1 MSKKDKA
8 FELFDEGKTTSSPEV
23 KELKLKGATRYNY
36 YAEWQ
41 KAGGVAS
48 PSPKAISEAK
58 VKGKVV
64 SELKMIAEPKE
75 EVNEEEEKV
84 NEEGEG
90 EKEEEEEEKEPP
102 ESKEKPKEKPSTDGK
117 KSPPTMVA
125 GQGLTFAITIST
137 KTLMLYQLAAT
148 YQDDELTLGDF
159 IDTCVEDT
167 YLGRGLDLGL
177 VKTGGE

>member
-1 MSKKDKA
+1 MANRESKRERA
-8 FELFDEGKTTSSPEV
+8 YQLFSEGKDSSSPEV
-23 KELKLKGATRYNY
+23 IALGMKSSTRYSY
-36 YAEWQ
+36 YSKWQ
-41 KAGGVAS
+41 KAGGAVS
-48 PSPKAISEAK
+48 PSPKDISEAK
-58 VKGKVV
+58 VKGKVI
-64 SELKMIAEPKE
+64 SELGMIAEPKE
-75 EVNEEEEKV
+75 EVNEEGEKV
-84 NEEGEG
+84 NEEEEG
-90 EKEEEEEEKEPP
+90 PP

-159 IDTCVEDT
+159 IDACVEDT

-177 VKTGGE
+177 VKTGGK